1 MDKDEAI
8 NIIARMFHSGEE
20 IEGPDGLAMMV
31 DMTIWNDACEA
42 LEDIVGDLDEPSN
55 YEQEFAS
62 CAKSPEW
69 KAGALRGQQGAAQT
83 GGAV

>member
-8 NIIARMFHSGEE
+8 NIIARVFHSGEE

-55 YEQEFAS
+55 EQD
-62 CAKSPEW
+62 KPP
-69 KAGALRGQQGAAQT
+69 
-83 GGAV
+83 AVCGSA

>member
-8 NIIARMFHSGEE
+8 NIIARVFHSGEE

-55 YEQEFAS
+55 AGVTGAEL
-62 CAKSPEW
+62 AKRP
-69 KAGALRGQQGAAQT
+69 R
-83 GGAV
+83 